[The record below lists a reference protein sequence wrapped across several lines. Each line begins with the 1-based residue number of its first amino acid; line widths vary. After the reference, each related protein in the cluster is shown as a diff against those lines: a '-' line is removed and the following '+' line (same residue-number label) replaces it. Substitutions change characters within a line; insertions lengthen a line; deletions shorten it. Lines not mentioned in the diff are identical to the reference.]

1 MMMPAWRI
9 AYGAVSGVE
18 CPVRQMA
25 LLFAENSG
33 ATGLD
38 AIVRQRRP

>member
-25 LLFAENSG
+25 LLFAEK
-33 ATGLD
+33 
-38 AIVRQRRP
+38 QRRDWIGRDS